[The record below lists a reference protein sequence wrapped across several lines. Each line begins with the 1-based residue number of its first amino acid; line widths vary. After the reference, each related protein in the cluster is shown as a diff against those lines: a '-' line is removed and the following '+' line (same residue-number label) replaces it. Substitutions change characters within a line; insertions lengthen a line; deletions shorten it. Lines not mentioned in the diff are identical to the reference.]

1 MAKYI
6 TSRQPDA
13 IILNSRVTSISLGQD
28 GKFVDVIAGGS
39 LHQFSH
45 VISTIPLPV
54 LRTLDLSGSKL
65 TPMQSNALRQLSYAP
80 AIKIGLQFRTA
91 WWTTGLDKDGKPLN
105 IVGGQSYTDRL
116 VRIIVYPSAGDVQN
130 GKTTTL
136 IASYCRHEDAVRLVA
151 LVENDK
157 PGLIKIVLRDL
168 AEIHNVSVG
177 FLEKELID
185 SIAWSWTSDVN
196 AMGEYLSILG
206 GL

>member
-1 MAKYI
+1 M
-6 TSRQPDA
+6 
-13 IILNSRVTSISLGQD
+13 
-28 GKFVDVIAGGS
+28 DVIAGGH
-39 LHQFSH
+39 LHTFSH

-65 TPMQSNALRQLSYAP
+65 TPMQSNALRQLNYGH

-91 WWTTGLDKDGKPLN
+91 WWTVGTGDGKKPLN

-116 VRIIVYPSAGDVQN
+116 VRSIVYPSIGDVEA

-136 IASYCRHEDAVRLVA
+136 LASYCRNDDAARLAA

-157 PGLIKIVLRDL
+157 PGLIKMVLRDL

-177 FLEKELID
+177 FLEEDLID
-185 SIAWSWTSDVN
+185 SIAWDWTSDVN
-196 AMGEYLSILG
+196 TMGEH
-206 GL
+206 